1 MSEKGSFEK
10 IEKSDRCLHGP
21 RKLLL
26 AGFVADDQ
34 TRFKTLLQTLGFP
47 DLALVWVGEEQS
59 ETLIGDLVQ
68 LPDGSGNGRSSSL
81 LRAVIV
87 GGISEKEL
95 GHLITGCRKAG
106 LQQTLWATLTP
117 TSVTWPLQQLLT
129 ELAAEHAAMSRKK

>member
-1 MSEKGSFEK
+1 MAKGRFEK
-10 IEKSDRCLHGP
+10 IEDSDRCLHGP
-21 RKLLL
+21 RMLLL
-26 AGFVADDQ
+26 TGCVAEDQ
-34 TRFKTLLQTLGFP
+34 TRFKTLLQALGFA
-47 DLALVWVGEEQS
+47 DLALVWAGEEQS
-59 ETLIGDLVQ
+59 ETLIGDLAQ

-87 GGISEKEL
+87 GGICEKEL
-95 GHLITGCRKAG
+95 GRLISGCRKAG